1 MTGRISLVLGVVAI
15 ALWFAFPL
23 VAPIDALRFPLI
35 CSLGP
40 LGCDVSSACAPLCDP
55 NLPGVPVRDTLALLS
70 FGLLSLSAS
79 LDKRNK

>member
-1 MTGRISLVLGVVAI
+1 MIGRISLVFGAVALV
-15 ALWFAFPL
+15 LWFVFPLAFPE
-23 VAPIDALRFPLI
+23 DALRFPLI

-70 FGLLSLSAS
+70 FVLLSLSAA
-79 LDKRNK
+79 LDKRER